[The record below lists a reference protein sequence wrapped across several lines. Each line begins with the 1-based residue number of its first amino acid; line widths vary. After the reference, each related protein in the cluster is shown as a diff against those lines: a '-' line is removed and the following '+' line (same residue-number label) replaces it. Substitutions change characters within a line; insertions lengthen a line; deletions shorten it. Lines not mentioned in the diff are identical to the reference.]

1 MKLLHLLI
9 AIAVMLGVATLWLRN
24 SLVRS
29 EGLRDHV
36 TKKIKEDFYVPE
48 VREDIEK
55 IEAVPQRVKEIFREI
70 KEKRDEINRN
80 LQFIIDEQLTDFVD
94 GRIDAK
100 IGRGGIEEKIVD
112 LRDAIRDIKDE
123 TKKLR
128 VDLEEDRKDDFQ
140 YASETPVTP
149 V

>member
-36 TKKIKEDFYVPE
+36 TKKI
-48 VREDIEK
+48 I
-55 IEAVPQRVKEIFREI
+55 
-70 KEKRDEINRN
+70 
-80 LQFIIDEQLTDFVD
+80 LDEQYTNFVD

-100 IGRGGIEEKIVD
+100 IDDKGGIEEKIMD
-112 LRDAIRDIKDE
+112 LRNAIRDIQDE
-123 TKKLR
+123 TKQLR
-128 VDLEEDRKDDFQ
+128 VDLEDDRKDDFQ
-140 YASETPVTP
+140 DASETPVTP